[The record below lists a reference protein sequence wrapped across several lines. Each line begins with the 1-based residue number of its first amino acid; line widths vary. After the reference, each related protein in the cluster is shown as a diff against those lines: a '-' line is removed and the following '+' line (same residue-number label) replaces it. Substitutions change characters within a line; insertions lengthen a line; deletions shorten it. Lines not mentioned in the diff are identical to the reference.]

1 MTFQSVR
8 QAKVQKLWWVV
19 IAALMFCQ
27 LLGQLHRI
35 QHHLQNEK
43 VVSVANTEILSSDS
57 SLLEGHQCVLFDALH
72 LTPCLNAQAFTFTS
86 LEYKLGLLS
95 LLAFKDALLV
105 APSFFQ
111 SRAPPCYYFDLT
123 F

>member
-35 QHHLQNEK
+35 QHHLQIENI
-43 VVSVANTEILSSDS
+43 VSVANTEILSSDA
-57 SLLEGHQCVLFDALH
+57 SLLEGHQCVLFDALS
-72 LTPCLNAQAFTFTS
+72 LTPCLNAQAFT
-86 LEYKLGLLS
+86 LNPLQDPLGLLS
-95 LLAFKDALLV
+95 LLAFKDARVV
-105 APSFFQ
+105 APRFFQ
-111 SRAPPCYYFDLT
+111 SRAPPHFIL
-123 F
+123 